1 MHMPLSTLSKLEV
14 AGVTALLYNFYNR
27 IENVL
32 KQLDYLNSYLA
43 HDHFS
48 ATVMLSTSSL
58 LATNRERIRYEKNAK
73 RSRHA

>member
-1 MHMPLSTLSKLEV
+1 
-14 AGVTALLYNFYNR
+14 
-27 IENVL
+27 
-32 KQLDYLNSYLA
+32 LNSYLA